1 MAWRFKAS
9 KYKNSVPIVP
19 KIEECVRDIVV
30 GSYQNYGNNITASAK
45 FMAFPI
51 EHSGSTLAVL
61 PIDDS
66 GRKPKNMPALHGHT
80 DTVNDLAFS
89 PFHDNLLATGSQ
101 DSLVKIWHIPEEG
114 LKESL
119 TNPECTF
126 SHKQKKVE
134 NVGFHPTADCLLYS
148 TAASNVSL
156 WDLTE
161 EKEIFTNG
169 DHPEI
174 IQSLSW
180 KGDGTVFATN
190 SKDKMVRIV
199 DPRSNSPIS
208 IGANSHQNIKD
219 SRVVWLGD
227 QQKILTTGFDS
238 NRLRQVMIRDLRSFS
253 TPEKTLELEQS
264 TGILIP
270 LYDPDTNMLF
280 LAGKGDITIN
290 FLEVTDRDP
299 YLIEGI
305 RHTGEQTK
313 GACFIPKRSLRV
325 MEGEVNRVMQLTS
338 NSVIPIMYQVP
349 RKSYRDFHSDIFPD
363 TNGFRSEL
371 KPQDWMSGKN
381 YVLPKI
387 SLDPA
392 KTDIADMVKEMCVG
406 NLEEIR
412 KNLNEIEKHQTNGQQ
427 AKQHVIIP
435 KKEKTQN
442 FNVETKSSNNETSEF
457 LEKFKAVRMQKNL
470 DNKTVE
476 NGSKPRLGPKPFSL
490 DSTDNTFDKVFA
502 VPHVPIVKEAKEHEK
517 ELMKEKIQPEASDDV
532 EIAKESDVEDQKQ
545 EDSPP
550 VSERD
555 NFARDDE
562 QRKSIADRRRI
573 YENRSQSQVEEK
585 KPSPILMKRQDSA
598 KTEKKE
604 SKNEI
609 GMKRTSTVFGKV
621 SKFRHLKG
629 TAAHKSFHI
638 ENLKNISRQIPPE
651 CDVFYANDERVAV
664 PISGQGGK
672 IAVFE
677 LSKTGRLPDGV
688 IPCLVNGNS
697 TMDYQWDPFDS
708 RILAVGCDDG
718 RVKIWNIPE
727 DGLTE
732 STNSPTQEFG
742 AHAEKISFIKFHP
755 LAKNVLL
762 TASYDLTLK
771 IWDLNDLS
779 EKITLKG
786 HTDQIYCFCWS
797 PCGKYGATVCRD
809 GKIRIYNPRKSSN
822 PVREGIGA
830 PIGTRGSRIQYALN
844 GEYLVVT
851 GFDKVS
857 ERQVYVFKTSNLND
871 ALGMVSLDVS
881 PALLIPYYDEDSSTI
896 FLTGKGD
903 TTIYTYEVTE
913 EAPYLCPLS
922 HHRSPSIHQGL
933 SFLPKN
939 QCDVASVE
947 FAKCYRLTNNSIEP
961 LSFTVPR
968 IKIDY
973 FQDDLF
979 PPTRMVWNP
988 TMTSTEWFEQ
998 NDKPAVKVSLK
1009 PKDMEP
1015 LSSLSRPNESKI
1027 IDMKP
1032 VDETSYMKN
1041 SNSNNGQNWTEEELK
1056 SKTDDLKKSVSARV
1070 SVNYAL
1076 EQDRM
1081 EGVDPEEWDE

>member
-392 KTDIADMVKEMCVG
+392 KTDIADMVKE
-406 NLEEIR
+406 
-412 KNLNEIEKHQTNGQQ
+412 
-427 AKQHVIIP
+427 
-435 KKEKTQN
+435 
-442 FNVETKSSNNETSEF
+442 
-457 LEKFKAVRMQKNL
+457 
-470 DNKTVE
+470 
-476 NGSKPRLGPKPFSL
+476 PRLGPKPFSL